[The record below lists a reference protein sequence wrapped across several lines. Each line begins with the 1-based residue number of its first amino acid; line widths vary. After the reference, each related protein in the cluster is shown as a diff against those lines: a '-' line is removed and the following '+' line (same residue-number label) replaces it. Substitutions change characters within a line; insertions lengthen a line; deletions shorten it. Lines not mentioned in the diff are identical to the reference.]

1 AALKPNE
8 SSGSGM
14 RQDLSPPPRSRE
26 GSPPRSK
33 GESCL
38 QEGMGGEGRGTGR
51 GDESGEGRA
60 RGGGSSRA
68 GRSADLDESLSS
80 STFSPPASSSSNR
93 SNTVF
98 SQKIKHGSS
107 AIVADGQTRQGGGV
121 VEMLSLSASLHLS
134 EKPTCKRGAGGEII
148 KSEAELM
155 EDQVVALDVWL
166 RKLVKCDPKMEEAYL
181 CVPESK
187 YVMRQLREDM
197 ASAASKVSEISE
209 RLSRLTSEQLE
220 AGEAKNIKWGCVPF
234 AATEETM
241 GLREATQAL
250 GDFSGRSTKD
260 RDKNL
265 LDRPSQILRKIE
277 EHCQSL
283 VQAYV
288 RQLSLDYQ
296 MAYDASRRE
305 SLMRDMK
312 RMHTELA
319 VDFSDFSDYGAF
331 FSCAEA
337 QMSEACVPVAYESS
351 TPNCDLTNSDRV
363 SALL

>member
-1 AALKPNE
+1 
-8 SSGSGM
+8 
-14 RQDLSPPPRSRE
+14 
-26 GSPPRSK
+26 
-33 GESCL
+33 
-38 QEGMGGEGRGTGR
+38 
-51 GDESGEGRA
+51 
-60 RGGGSSRA
+60 
-68 GRSADLDESLSS
+68 
-80 STFSPPASSSSNR
+80 
-93 SNTVF
+93 
-98 SQKIKHGSS
+98 
-107 AIVADGQTRQGGGV
+107 
-121 VEMLSLSASLHLS
+121 
-134 EKPTCKRGAGGEII
+134 
-148 KSEAELM
+148 
-155 EDQVVALDVWL
+155 
-166 RKLVKCDPKMEEAYL
+166 
-181 CVPESK
+181 
-187 YVMRQLREDM
+187 
-197 ASAASKVSEISE
+197 
-209 RLSRLTSEQLE
+209 
-220 AGEAKNIKWGCVPF
+220 
-234 AATEETM
+234 M
-241 GLREATQAL
+241 GLRAIRSDGRDDGLARGDTSARRLLGPVDEGSRQGSIGSATHSLAQKR
-250 GDFSGRSTKD
+250 GGTCVDHQTFQ
-260 RDKNL
+260 NL